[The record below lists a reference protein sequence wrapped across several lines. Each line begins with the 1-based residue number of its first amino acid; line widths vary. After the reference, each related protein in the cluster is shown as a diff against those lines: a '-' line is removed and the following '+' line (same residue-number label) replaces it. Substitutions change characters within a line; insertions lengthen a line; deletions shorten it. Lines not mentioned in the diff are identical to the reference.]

1 MTKEGSRE
9 VRNPDGSRRSF
20 LRAAGT
26 LPAVVTALSNEGAAQ
41 QPAQALPQVKWGK
54 YSISRLVCGSNPF
67 GGLSHL
73 SAMINYEF
81 RQYFTP
87 ENIVKMLHKCQA
99 EGINTA
105 QNIRADVYK
114 RFAGEGGKMQVFSN
128 GQGDPARIA
137 AMLSTGTIGIHHFG
151 VTSDVLYKQGKLDT
165 AREYLKHV
173 RDAGVLVGFCSHI
186 PEVIETVE
194 SQGWDIDYYMTCVYQ
209 WGRTREDLEKMYGD
223 RKDLMPIEAYSMI
236 AREGY
241 SEVFLSGDPPKMYKV
256 IRQVK
261 KPCLAYKILA
271 AGRKAENP
279 KVVEQAFQEAFG
291 SIKPTDAIIVGMY
304 DRYIDQVA
312 ENAEYTRR
320 FGSGTASK
328 G

>member
-1 MTKEGSRE
+1 MKTSDSLVSR
-9 VRNPDGSRRSF
+9 NLDGSRRSF
-20 LRAAGT
+20 LRTAGT
-26 LPAVVTALSNEGAAQ
+26 LPAVVAALSSEGAAQ
-41 QPAQALPQVKWGK
+41 EQMLPQVKWGK
-54 YSISRLVCGSNPF
+54 YSISRLLCGSNPF

-87 ENIVKMLHKCQA
+87 EQIVKTLHRCEA
-99 EGINTA
+99 EGINA
-105 QNIRADVYK
+105 VQGLRPDVYK
-114 RFAGEGGKMQVFSN
+114 RFTDEGGKIQVFTN

-137 AMLSTGTIGIHHFG
+137 NLAKNGSIGIHHFG
-151 VTSDVLYKQGKLDT
+151 VATDVLYKQGKLDT
-165 AREYLKHV
+165 AREYLKRV
-173 RDAGVLVGFCSHI
+173 RDTGLLVGLCSHI
-186 PEVIETVE
+186 PAVIDTAE
-194 SQGWDIDYYMTCVYQ
+194 SQGWDVDYYMTCVYQ
-209 WGRTREDLEKMYGD
+209 WGRTREELEKMFGD
-223 RKDLMPIEAYSMI
+223 RKDLLPVEAYAMI

-241 SEVFLSGDPPKMYKV
+241 SEVFLNGDPERMYRV

-279 KVVEQAFQEAFG
+279 KVVEQAFKEAFEN
-291 SIKPTDAIIVGMY
+291 IKPTDAIIVGMY

-320 FGSGTASK
+320 FSAVTATRS
-328 G
+328 